1 MTRTAF
7 LLPLAFLFFL
17 TACDSSGSN
26 EPMVRENSI
35 DGNWVG
41 EVTSQDL
48 NGMPLSFAVDMTIA
62 EDRSNVTGSGTVTGP
77 DGAKA
82 FTLVEGS
89 SSYLHPIINFD
100 LLFDGPPLGELNGAI
115 TEDLKQIRG
124 TMSGPG
130 FAGIAELEIVLSK
143 RPQ

>member
-1 MTRTAF
+1 MSRF
-7 LLPLAFLFFL
+7 VRLLPLAFLLFL
-17 TACDSSGSN
+17 TACDSSGAN
-26 EPMVRENSI
+26 EPEVKENSI

-41 EVTSQDL
+41 EIVSQDI
-48 NGMPLSFAVDMTIA
+48 NGMPVTFTVDMTIV
-62 EDRSNVTGSGTVTGP
+62 EDRSNVTGGGTVTGP
-77 DGAKA
+77 DDAKA

-100 LLFDGPPLGELNGAI
+100 LLFDGPPLGELNGTI